1 MVRGVTI
8 AMDAE
13 EPALV
18 VWRVEDLREAL
29 EAADDMGLPLTS
41 PPDVADEIRVLVRRA
56 LADLDMEDP
65 G

>member
-1 MVRGVTI
+1 
-8 AMDAE
+8 
-13 EPALV
+13 
-18 VWRVEDLREAL
+18 
-29 EAADDMGLPLTS
+29 MGLPLTS